1 MNTTHVYATPYEEL
15 ISSSPPTFG
24 NHVYEVSS
32 VSPYEMAELIEAEKR
47 ICYTLCEDEENVGP
61 VYSEPSHDEKKVYE
75 EFEGKRFSKF
85 YHKEIV

>member
-1 MNTTHVYATPYEEL
+1 MNTTNVYTVPYEEP

-32 VSPYEMAELIEAEKR
+32 VSPYEMAELIKAEER
-47 ICYTLCEDEENVGP
+47 IYYTLCEDKENVGP
-61 VYSEPSHDEKKVYE
+61 VYSEPSCDEKKVYE
-75 EFEGKRFSKF
+75 EFEGKRFSKL